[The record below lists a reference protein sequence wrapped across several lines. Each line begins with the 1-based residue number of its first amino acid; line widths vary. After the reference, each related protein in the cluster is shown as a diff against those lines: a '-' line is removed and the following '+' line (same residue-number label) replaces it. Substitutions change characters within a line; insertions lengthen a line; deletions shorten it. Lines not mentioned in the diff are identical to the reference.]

1 MVVDLMHQ
9 RCAGID
15 IGKKSAKVCV
25 RVQMGGPRSRQ
36 REVTDWG
43 SMTREILGLREYLI
57 DQRVTCVMMEATSD
71 YWKPFYYVLEESGFE
86 VLLVN
91 AKHVKNLPGRKT
103 DVNDATWLAEVCA
116 HGLARASFIPPPG
129 VRELRD
135 LTRTRTIISR
145 ERVREIT
152 RLEKRL
158 ESPGIKLS
166 MVASDLTGVSA
177 QRMLGALVDG
187 ERDPEV
193 LADLAVPQM
202 RGKHDQLVDAL
213 TGRFTDHDA
222 FLVRLHLRRI
232 TDMDDQITA
241 LDDQIE
247 VMIEPFRRARDLL
260 TTIPGVSTVVA
271 DVIIAETGGDMTV
284 FPTASHLAAWAGVAP
299 GQYESAG
306 RRRAAKTRKGN
317 SYLKG
322 ALGIAALAAGRTKN
336 TYIGARFHRLA
347 NRRGH
352 LRAVVATERHILT
365 AVWYILTENVPYRE
379 LGTDHYQQTR
389 PAQAKR
395 RALKQ
400 LQALGYQV
408 TLTPAA

>member
-1 MVVDLMHQ
+1 MVDLMHQ

-222 FLVRLHLRRI
+222 FLVKLHLRRI

-247 VMIEPFRRARDLL
+247 VMIEP
-260 TTIPGVSTVVA
+260 
-271 DVIIAETGGDMTV
+271 
-284 FPTASHLAAWAGVAP
+284 
-299 GQYESAG
+299 
-306 RRRAAKTRKGN
+306 
-317 SYLKG
+317 
-322 ALGIAALAAGRTKN
+322 
-336 TYIGARFHRLA
+336 
-347 NRRGH
+347 
-352 LRAVVATERHILT
+352 AVM
-365 AVWYILTENVPYRE
+365 
-379 LGTDHYQQTR
+379 
-389 PAQAKR
+389 
-395 RALKQ
+395 
-400 LQALGYQV
+400 
-408 TLTPAA
+408 PAASAAPPDSTAITCRLDDC